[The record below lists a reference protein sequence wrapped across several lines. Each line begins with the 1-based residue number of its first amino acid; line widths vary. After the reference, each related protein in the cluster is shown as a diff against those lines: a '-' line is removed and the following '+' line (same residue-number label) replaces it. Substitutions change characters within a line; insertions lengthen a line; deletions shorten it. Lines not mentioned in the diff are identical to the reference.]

1 MYLVVT
7 ILNFVIPHILEL
19 TIRKKKYIH
28 VILMPFLIIHWLLMF
43 ILEIRYK
50 KLKRV
55 SGERNKPKKNT
66 MKEKKN
72 WN

>member
-19 TIRKKKYIH
+19 TIRKKKYLR

-43 ILEIRYK
+43 IIEIRYR

>member
-1 MYLVVT
+1 
-7 ILNFVIPHILEL
+7 
-19 TIRKKKYIH
+19 
-28 VILMPFLIIHWLLMF
+28 MF
-43 ILEIRYK
+43 ILEIRYR

>member
-1 MYLVVT
+1 
-7 ILNFVIPHILEL
+7 
-19 TIRKKKYIH
+19 
-28 VILMPFLIIHWLLMF
+28 MPFLIIDWLLMF
-43 ILEIRYK
+43 ILEIRCR